1 MLAYYCIPMKQLLW
15 AVFAFNI
22 LVLSACKDDSSGKPY
37 FEGPLTQELKDYT
50 YFRNGTYWVY
60 EDSATGDLDSFYV
73 YDSQNFFTDYLDNS
87 GEPLAKLEVF
97 QYFTK
102 SSYDGN
108 TYYYLTDLINNRYSD
123 HPKVTILRVVEKGGN
138 HTQNHFVHYPLEVG
152 REYQYGS
159 SLMRLE
165 ARPDK
170 VNFKNTFHN
179 VLVYHDLANNT
190 EGGETTFYIAKNMG
204 IIRKEIKKT
213 NRVWNLIRYKIV
225 Q

>member
-1 MLAYYCIPMKQLLW
+1 MKQLLL
-15 AVFAFNI
+15 AA
-22 LVLSACKDDSSGKPY
+22 LAASALALGSCKDEGTGKPY

-73 YDSQNFFTDYLDNS
+73 YDSQNFFTDYVDNS

-97 QYFTK
+97 QYFTN

-123 HPKVTILRVVEKGGN
+123 HPEVTILRVMERN
-138 HTQNHFVHYPLEVG
+138 DTNTLNHFVHYPLEVG
-152 REYQYGS
+152 KEYQYGT
-159 SLMRLE
+159 SLMQL
-165 ARPDK
+165 ADRPDK
-170 VNFKNTFHN
+170 VNFKHTFDD
-179 VLVYHDLANNT
+179 VLVYQDFANNT
-190 EGGETTFYIAKNMG
+190 EGGETIFYIAKNMG
-204 IIRKEIKKT
+204 IIRKEIKHTSK
-213 NRVWNLIRYKIV
+213 VWNLVRYKIV

>member
-1 MLAYYCIPMKQLLW
+1 MKQLLT
-15 AVFAFNI
+15 
-22 LVLSACKDDSSGKPY
+22 VLALTALSFSACKDENGNGKEY

-73 YDSQNFFTDYLDNS
+73 YDSQNFFTDYLDNT

-97 QYFTK
+97 QYFTN

-123 HPKVTILRVVEKGGN
+123 HPEVTILRVVKKGGT
-138 HTQNHFVHYPLEVG
+138 HTQNHFVRYPLEVG
-152 REYQYGS
+152 REYQYGP

-165 ARPDK
+165 TRPDK

-179 VLVYHDLANNT
+179 ILVYRDLANTT
-190 EGGETTFYIAKNMG
+190 EGGETLFYIAKNIG
-204 IIRKEIKKT
+204 IIRKEVKKT

>member
-1 MLAYYCIPMKQLLW
+1 MKQLL
-15 AVFAFNI
+15 AVFAFSI
-22 LVLSACKDDSSGKPY
+22 VAFSACKDENSNGKEY

-50 YFRNGTYWVY
+50 YFRNGTFWVY

-102 SSYDGN
+102 SSYNGN
-108 TYYYLTDLINNRYSD
+108 TYYYLTDLINNRYTD
-123 HPKVTILRVVEKGGN
+123 HPGVTILRVMEKDDI
-138 HTQNHFVHYPLEVG
+138 HTKNHFVHYPLEVG
-152 REYQYGS
+152 REYQYGP
-159 SLMRLE
+159 SLMRLD

-170 VNFKNTFHN
+170 VNFKNTFHDI
-179 VLVYHDLANNT
+179 LVYHDLANTT
-190 EGGETTFYIAKNMG
+190 EGGETTFYIAKNIG
-204 IIRKEIKKT
+204 IIRKEITHSNK
-213 NRVWNLIRYKIV
+213 VWNLIRYKIV